1 MRNNHVLVALT
12 AMLLV
17 MLSCAPS
24 TEKRTDHDHRMA
36 MALLVA
42 GYPVDDTDCI
52 CKSYPQFLDEWK
64 KLTT

>member
-1 MRNNHVLVALT
+1 MRNNHILVALT

-42 GYPVDDTDCI
+42 GYPVDDIDCI
-52 CKSYPQFLDEWK
+52 KKSYPEFFAQWK
-64 KLTT
+64 RITT